1 MNQISDLINSA
12 REAGELSAQVNL
24 NILSLDLNEKLESL
38 WVLCRD
44 PELDSRLQEAVRF
57 HYRGAVPYETPVNKK
72 AQPSEM
78 PLECIGIDGSQV
90 YPEPNHPVL
99 FGWVR
104 ALAYQ
109 SGPGV
114 IFSLAKCVTQALWD
128 LDDDS
133 QKEFVDLARSL
144 LEISVA
150 QNLTSNPENQGK
162 VVLLDGGL
170 FPWISSPYRSRRHKK
185 EMMTQYCHELSLCY
199 PHYMAAVTQNP
210 RSRALVNLLN
220 LLETKDLGH
229 YVPAHS
235 GLFDR
240 DLVLFFLES
249 EERTA
254 LFSNAPSFNNAFT
267 EKLMGSFFF
276 YTRVK
281 NEILRVEVPEWI
293 AQDQKKVNQV
303 HASVIKDSSF
313 LGMPY
318 TLAQAHQHVVV
329 KLDMVEA
336 VRAELNTAYFNARG
350 RPSYPST
357 KVLIK
362 KFQISHRKEIGS

>member
-12 REAGELSAQVNL
+12 RKAGELSAQVNL
-24 NILSLDLNEKLESL
+24 NIFSQDFEEKLERL
-38 WVLCRD
+38 WFLCRD
-44 PELDSRLQEAVRF
+44 PEMDSRIQEAVRI
-57 HYRGAVPYETPVNKK
+57 HYRGAVPYETPVNNKS
-72 AQPSEM
+72 QPGEM

-99 FGWVR
+99 FGWVS

-150 QNLTSNPENQGK
+150 QNMTSHPDNQEK

-170 FPWISSPYRSRRHKK
+170 LPWISSPYRSRRHKK
-185 EMMTQYCHELSLCY
+185 EMMNQYCHELSLCY

-240 DLVLFFLES
+240 DLALFFLEQG
-249 EERTA
+249 ERTA
-254 LFSNAPSFNNAFT
+254 LFSNASSSNNAFS
-267 EKLMGSFFF
+267 EKMMGSYFF

-281 NEILRVEVPEWI
+281 NEILRVEIPEWI
-293 AQDQKKVNQV
+293 AQDQKKVHQV

-318 TLAQAHQHVVV
+318 TLAQAHQHVVI
-329 KLDMVEA
+329 KLDAVEA
-336 VRAELNTAYFNARG
+336 VRAELNTAYLNARG

-357 KVLIK
+357 KVFIK
-362 KFQISHRKEIGS
+362 NYQLSHRKEFGS